1 MSGRALNMRFRLG
14 PSREIAIEKHL
25 NYGME
30 FLEKASLYR
39 RPTVGKRPLEEFRP
53 TCGCGGAA
61 EP

>member
-30 FLEKASLYR
+30 FLEKASL
-39 RPTVGKRPLEEFRP
+39 
-53 TCGCGGAA
+53 
-61 EP
+61 